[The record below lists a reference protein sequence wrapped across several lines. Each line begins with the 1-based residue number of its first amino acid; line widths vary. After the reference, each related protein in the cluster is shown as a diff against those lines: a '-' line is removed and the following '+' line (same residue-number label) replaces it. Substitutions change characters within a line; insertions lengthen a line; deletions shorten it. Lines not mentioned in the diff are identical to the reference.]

1 MISLLIDLQDGFSDD
16 IVVIKVDNQEI
27 FNKKG
32 VNTDYTLGR
41 ADSVETKVCK
51 GSVDFTVT
59 VPSKSLSDTVV
70 LEVAAKVY
78 LGVSIIDDRIV
89 FRISDEFFT
98 YF

>member
-27 FNKKG
+27 FHKKG
-32 VNTDYTLGR
+32 VNTDYSLGR
-41 ADSVETKVCK
+41 ADSVETEVCK
-51 GSVDFTVT
+51 GSVDVAVT

-70 LEVAAKVY
+70 LDVAAKVY
-78 LGVSIIDDRIV
+78 LGLSIIDGRIV
-89 FRISDEFFT
+89 FRISYEIFT

>member
-1 MISLLIDLQDGFSDD
+1 MISLVIDLQDGFSDD

-27 FNKKG
+27 FHKKG

-41 ADSVETKVCK
+41 ADSVETKVSK
-51 GSVDFTVT
+51 GSVNVAVN

-70 LEVAAKVY
+70 LEVVNKVY

-89 FRISDEFFT
+89 FRISDEIFT